1 MATNLSTILNILAK
15 PPGDLVF
22 HLVVGLALIITG
34 GYAII
39 KLGKTKEGSQQRS
52 FLIGCGILI
61 LLQLGLFGFRAN
73 NTGTTFVA
81 VNFFQF
87 YERMTATLTILWLI
101 WAFFD
106 DEERILTTD
115 LNLLLSFALIVLAV
129 ASVFVRPRVMYM
141 DMFNPL
147 LLDVIWQTIALVL
160 ITLGL
165 LLAFFTKP
173 LEYKTL
179 VAILTVLGVG
189 HFIQILL
196 VAFTNWQMGAVRLA
210 QMITMPAL
218 YTVVKPLSG
227 KVRQAQQRKATIKPF
242 IAQAKAK
249 SMAKKQTKAQSKTQA
264 ITQAKGQ
271 ATTEVKAQA
280 KSKAKTRNKA
290 KVKFNPI
297 TRLQQL
303 IKGPTTTSDS
313 STSDR
318 IDYLKQRL
326 QPKPRNTHI
335 PNPPEPSPAGG
346 NIEMTADT
354 KPALVNSLLE
364 ISLSPTRDERY
375 QAIVRA
381 LSLSVVSDICYLIEI
396 SESQDKLH
404 VLTGYDLIREVPL
417 KPDTLTTTDLPLIM
431 DAWRAYQPIELSQN
445 GSKVRDMRTLASLL
459 NHHTAGNLFAYPLGL
474 PDEPLAGGVI
484 FLSPYTSKPWGE
496 KIRQLMDE
504 IHGTLTNVLYLPT
517 HDEQRLQKENQ
528 KQLSIFTLE
537 EEIERLRQGLADK
550 DARIHENEITIKGL
564 KAKYQIE
571 KMEAISNLE
580 RMKSKIAELTAQ
592 VAHPGQHNAQKEQLL
607 NEIRLLTDER
617 EQLRLALSRANS
629 MIAELRTESGQ
640 TGPIRLSLE
649 SQIISLDSIAANVR
663 LRVATQIQ
671 QKNLV
676 LEIHNPDGRQMIR
689 TDPELLQTALHELLV
704 NAIRASEAGGTVKL
718 NQKLSL
724 EMGMLIIQ
732 VTDFGEG
739 LTQAEQA
746 DLFSAQHEDIPGI
759 GDVQAIRNAIRAIRV
774 LNGKIWL
781 KSEKAAFT
789 TFRFQIPV
797 RIID

>member
-1 MATNLSTILNILAK
+1 MATNLSSILNILAK
-15 PPGDLVF
+15 PPGDLAF

-39 KLGKTKEGSQQRS
+39 KLGKTKPGSPQRS

-61 LLQLGLFGFRAN
+61 LLQLGLFGFRSY
-73 NTGTTFVA
+73 NTGSTFAA
-81 VNFFQF
+81 VNFFQQ

-101 WAFFD
+101 WSFFAD
-106 DEERILTTD
+106 DQPILSTD
-115 LNLLLSFALIVLAV
+115 INLLLSFTLIVLAI
-129 ASVFVRPRVMYM
+129 ASVFVRPRIMYL
-141 DMFNPL
+141 DLFNPL
-147 LLDVIWQTIALVL
+147 LLDVIWQNIALIL
-160 ITLGL
+160 IIIGL
-165 LLAFFTKP
+165 LLAFFTP
-173 LEYKTL
+173 PSRHKTM
-179 VAILTVLGVG
+179 VAILTVLGIG
-189 HFIQILL
+189 HIIQIAL
-196 VAFTNWQMGAVRLA
+196 VNFMNWQMGAVRLA
-210 QMITMPAL
+210 QMIALPAL
-218 YTVVKPLSG
+218 FTVVKPLSG
-227 KVRQAQQRKATIKPF
+227 EIPQAQREKATSKPF
-242 IAQAKAK
+242 IAKVKAI
-249 SMAKKQTKAQSKTQA
+249 TKARDESKV
-264 ITQAKGQ
+264 IDEAKGID
-271 ATTEVKAQA
+271 
-280 KSKAKTRNKA
+280 
-290 KVKFNPI
+290 KVKFNLKA
-297 TRLQQL
+297 RLQQVL
-303 IKGPTTTSDS
+303 NNLKPKGRVSKNNS
-313 STSDR
+313 AISDR
-318 IDYLKQRL
+318 LEELNHRL
-326 QPKPRNTHI
+326 QPKPKTNQKTH
-335 PNPPEPSPAGG
+335 PPETSPAGG

-354 KPALVNSLLE
+354 KPDLVNSLLE
-364 ISLSPTRDERY
+364 ISLSPTREERY
-375 QAIVRA
+375 HAIVRA

-396 SESQDKLH
+396 SETQDKLH
-404 VLTGYDLIREVPL
+404 VLSGYDLIREVL
-417 KPDTLTTTDLPLIM
+417 LRPDTLSTTDLPLIM
-431 DAWRAYQPIELSQN
+431 DAWRAYQPIELAQN
-445 GSKVRDMRTLASLL
+445 GSRVRDMRTLASLL

-517 HDEQRLQKENQ
+517 PDEQRLQKENQ
-528 KQLSIFTLE
+528 KQMSIFTLE
-537 EEIERLRQGLADK
+537 EEIERLRKGLAEK
-550 DARIHENEITIKGL
+550 DSQIHENEITIKGL

-571 KMEAISNLE
+571 KMEAVSNIE

-592 VAHPGQHNAQKEQLL
+592 VAHPGQKNAQKEQLL
-607 NEIRLLTDER
+607 REIRLLTDER

-649 SQIISLDSIAANVR
+649 NQIISLDSIAANVR

-671 QKNLV
+671 RKNLV
-676 LEIHNPDGRQMIR
+676 LEIHNPDGREMIR
-689 TDPELLQTALHELLV
+689 TDPELLQTALHELLI
-704 NAIRASEAGGTVKL
+704 NAIRASDHAGTVKL

-732 VTDFGEG
+732 VTDFGDG

-746 DLFSAQHEDIPGI
+746 DLFSAQHEHIPGI

-781 KSEKAAFT
+781 KSEKSAFT

>member
-1 MATNLSTILNILAK
+1 MATNLSTIFNILAK

-39 KLGKTKEGSQQRS
+39 KLGRPKEGSQQRS

-61 LLQLGLFGFRAN
+61 LLQLGLFGFRSN
-73 NTGTTFVA
+73 NTGTTFTA

-87 YERMTATLTILWLI
+87 YERLTATLTILWLI

-106 DEERILTTD
+106 DEQRILTTD
-115 LNLLLSFALIVLAV
+115 LNLLLTFTLIVLAV

-141 DMFNPL
+141 DLFNPL
-147 LLDVIWQTIALVL
+147 LLDVIWQTIALIL
-160 ITLGL
+160 ITVGL
-165 LLAFFTKP
+165 LMAFFTKP

-179 VAILTVLGVG
+179 VASLIVLGVG
-189 HFIQILL
+189 HFVQILL
-196 VAFTNWQMGAVRLA
+196 VAFMNWQMGAVRLA
-210 QMITMPAL
+210 QMIALPAL
-218 YTVVKPLSG
+218 FTAVKPLSG
-227 KVRQAQQRKATIKPF
+227 EVRQAQRRKATIKPI
-242 IAQAKAK
+242 IAQVKAMAKTQTKTIAKAQPK
-249 SMAKKQTKAQSKTQA
+249 AQTKAQT
-264 ITQAKGQ
+264 
-271 ATTEVKAQA
+271 
-280 KSKAKTRNKA
+280 KA

-297 TRLQQL
+297 TRLQQVL
-303 IKGPTTTSDS
+303 KGPTRKSDS
-313 STSDR
+313 AKSDR

-326 QPKPRNTHI
+326 QPNPRNTHT
-335 PNPPEPSPAGG
+335 PNPPEPIPAGG

-364 ISLSPTRDERY
+364 ISLSPTREERY

-381 LSLSVVSDICYLIEI
+381 LSLSVVSDICYLIEV

-431 DAWRAYQPIELSQN
+431 DAWRAYQPIELAQN

-474 PDEPLAGGVI
+474 PNEPLAGGVI
-484 FLSPYTSKPWGE
+484 FLSPYTNKPWGE

-504 IHGTLTNVLYLPT
+504 IQGTLTNVLYLPT
-517 HDEQRLQKENQ
+517 QDEQRLQKENQ

-537 EEIERLRQGLADK
+537 EEIERLRKGLAEK
-550 DARIHENEITIKGL
+550 DVLIHENEITIKGL

-571 KMEAISNLE
+571 KMEAISNIE

-592 VAHPGQHNAQKEQLL
+592 VAYPGQQNAQKEQLL

-671 QKNLV
+671 QKNLL

-689 TDPELLQTALHELLV
+689 TDPELLQTALHELLI
-704 NAIRASEAGGTVKL
+704 NAIRASDHGGTVKL

-746 DLFSAQHEDIPGI
+746 DLFSAQHDDIPGI

-781 KSEKAAFT
+781 KSDKAAFT